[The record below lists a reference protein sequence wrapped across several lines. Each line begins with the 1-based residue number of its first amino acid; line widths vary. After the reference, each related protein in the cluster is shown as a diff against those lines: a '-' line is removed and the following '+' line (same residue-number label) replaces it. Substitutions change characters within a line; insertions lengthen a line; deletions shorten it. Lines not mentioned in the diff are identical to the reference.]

1 MARTAAAKIRIT
13 ADADGVKKA
22 TRDAETSISR
32 LGKTAKVAAVAG
44 IAVAGTA
51 IVKFGI
57 DSVNAAKES
66 EAAMARV
73 RTNIERTGN
82 SYDKY
87 ADQLD
92 AVGKAAVRKGF
103 DDEDAME
110 SASRLA
116 QKNKD
121 VTEGIRL
128 QALAMDV
135 ARGRNISLESATN
148 LVIKAQMGQAGAV
161 RRLGIDIDKSAKS
174 KEILAAMES
183 KFAGQA
189 DAYAKTQAGAA
200 DRLKVSWENFQESV
214 GEKLI
219 PIIAKLM
226 QKMADFSDWLTE
238 NWPRIWAQVKSKAEP
253 ILAWLGPRVKLIM
266 SNVQNAIQLVINLLK
281 GDWGAAWGNV
291 KTLVSNQVKALGLL
305 AKDFAAAGAKLGKAL
320 GTALGNAFI
329 GLVESAIN
337 LAIKAAN
344 GPSKLLNRIIPGGDP
359 IPDIGSVN
367 IPRIGGGSGGGT
379 STGYG
384 SGAAQGSVGT
394 RAQRSS
400 WMATGG
406 RVPGDPRTG
415 DSVPAMLTPGEVVLN
430 RRQQAIVG
438 VGRVMNALAATGG
451 KIGGGMFASG
461 GLVNPFPGGSWAG
474 SPRDHGARALG
485 NWQSD
490 NAWDIMGG
498 SGSRV
503 YAVAPGVITRI
514 SSSGKTPQFAGQGV
528 YLQTSGSGTWWY
540 KHISSAVRPGQR
552 VNAGDVIGTLVG
564 WTQGGPHLHLARDS
578 GDPAAARGGAAPG
591 GNTGGALGSSSTVAA
606 APSGPTPAQK
616 AAAAKQKAEAKQKAA
631 TTRAIAAA
639 LKGIPVVDPDADRSA
654 SPSGAAGVA
663 ISNKATAAGRAAYN
677 AGRSADEIREA
688 MDDVTRRE
696 EIKWVRAELTKAK
709 AEWHKV
715 NKAIATTNTRLKTAS
730 KKVPRRKSA
739 ARTKALSVVNALK
752 KKRAELLDAK
762 AGIAAW
768 IAELNAQALDLDI
781 AEREDALEGQEAS
794 AAGGSDGG
802 PSPADDAMST
812 PDPNL
817 QAIADQE
824 RRRAEIAEA
833 GQLAGDQFIRTAL
846 GPGDLS
852 QGGLTAWQAAG
863 GTLNVNVQTL
873 HPGDP
878 ATLRAIIEAIARAA
892 NQSPAALAPGGVLT
906 V

>member
-1 MARTAAAKIRIT
+1 MAAKGRGGGVRIPIT
-13 ADADGVKKA
+13 ADVDGVKRGPK
-22 TRDAETSISR
+22 DAERALDQLNKNAEGRFKKFSNMA
-32 LGKTAKVAAVAG
+32 GVAAVGGVVALSAG
-44 IAVAGTA
+44 A
-51 IVKFGI
+51 IKFGK
-57 DSVNAAKES
+57 DAVDAAAES
-66 EAAMARV
+66 EKAMARI
-73 RTNIERTGN
+73 RTNVEKTGV
-82 SYDKY
+82 SYEKY

-92 AVGKAAVRKGF
+92 ATGKAAVKKGF

-135 ARGRNISLESATN
+135 ARGRNISLEQATN

-200 DRLKVSWENFQESV
+200 DRLRVSWENFQESV

-238 NWPRIWAQVKSKAEP
+238 NWPRIWAQVKSKAQP
-253 ILAWLGPRVKLIM
+253 ILAWLGPRVELIM
-266 SNVQNAIQLVINLLK
+266 SNVQNAIQLVINLLR

-291 KTLVSNQVKALGLL
+291 KTLIGNQVKAIVLL

-320 GTALGNAFI
+320 GTAFGNAFI
-329 GLVESAIN
+329 ALVEWAIN
-337 LAIKAAN
+337 KGIDGIN
-344 GPSKLLNRIIPGGDP
+344 GPGKLLNKLIPGGDP
-359 IPDIGSVN
+359 IPSMGHVSLG
-367 IPRIGGGSGGGT
+367 RIGGGSSRANTGDVGKGVASAYMAGGGVV
-379 STGYG
+379 S
-384 SGAAQGSVGT
+384 
-394 RAQRSS
+394 
-400 WMATGG
+400 
-406 RVPGDPRTG
+406 GDPSTG

-438 VGRVMNALAATGG
+438 VGRVMSALVATGG
-451 KIGGGMFASG
+451 KIGGGAFASG

-490 NAWDIMGG
+490 NAWDIMGS

-514 SSSGKTPQFAGQGV
+514 SPSGKSPQFAGQGV

-540 KHISSAVRPGQR
+540 KHIASSVRAGQR
-552 VNAGDVIGTLVG
+552 VNAGDVIGTLVS
-564 WTQGGPHLHLARDS
+564 WTRGGPHLHLARDS
-578 GDPAAARGGAAPG
+578 GDPAAARGGVSPG
-591 GNTGGALGSSSTVAA
+591 GNTGAAVGASPSSFVAS
-606 APSGPTPAQK
+606 SGPTPAQK

-631 TTRAIAAA
+631 TTKAIAAA
-639 LKGIPVVDPDADRSA
+639 LKGIPTFDDDSRSS
-654 SPSGAAGVA
+654 SPSGSAAVN
-663 ISNKATAAGRAAYN
+663 ISTAVTATGRAAMA
-677 AGRSADEIREA
+677 AGKTPDEIREA
-688 MDDVTRRE
+688 MDDRERNLEIAWVKREFTSANAEMRRISAAITKTR
-696 EIKWVRAELTKAK
+696 
-709 AEWHKV
+709 
-715 NKAIATTNTRLKTAS
+715 TRLKKAN
-730 KKVPRRKSA
+730 SA
-739 ARTKALSVVNALK
+739 LGRA
-752 KKRAELLDAK
+752 KKRGKRGAAEVRKQAQVVAALRKKERELLEAQS
-762 AGIAAW
+762 GVREW
-768 IAELNAQALDLDI
+768 IADLKSRALELDL
-781 AEREDALEGQEAS
+781 AAAEDAIEDQGP
-794 AAGGSDGG
+794 AGV
-802 PSPADDAMST
+802 ST
-812 PDPNL
+812 TDPNL
-817 QAIADQE
+817 QAIADQAN
-824 RRRAEIAEA
+824 RRAEISEA
-833 GQLAGDQFIRTAL
+833 GQLAADQFIRTAL

-852 QGGLTAWQAAG
+852 RGGLTAWQAAG

-878 ATLRAIIEAIARAA
+878 ATLQAIIEAIARAA

>member
-1 MARTAAAKIRIT
+1 MVAKGRGGGVRIPIT
-13 ADADGVKKA
+13 ADVDGVKRGTK
-22 TRDAETSISR
+22 DAERALDQLNKNAEGRFKKFSKMA
-32 LGKTAKVAAVAG
+32 GVAAVGGFVALSAG
-44 IAVAGTA
+44 A
-51 IVKFGI
+51 IKFGK
-57 DSVNAAKES
+57 DAVDAAAES
-66 EAAMARV
+66 EKAMARI
-73 RTNIERTGN
+73 RTNVEKTGV
-82 SYDKY
+82 SYEKY

-135 ARGRNISLESATN
+135 ARGRNISLEQATN

-200 DRLKVSWENFQESV
+200 DRLRVSWENFQESV

-238 NWPRIWAQVKSKAEP
+238 NWPRIWAQVKAKAQP
-253 ILAWLGPRVKLIM
+253 ILAWLGPRVELIM

-291 KTLVSNQVKALGLL
+291 KTLIGNQVKAIVLL

-320 GTALGNAFI
+320 GTAFGNAFI
-329 GLVESAIN
+329 ALVEWAIN
-337 LAIKAAN
+337 KGIDGIN
-344 GPSKLLNRIIPGGDP
+344 GPGKLLNKLIPGGDP
-359 IPDIGSVN
+359 IPSMGHVSLG
-367 IPRIGGGSGGGT
+367 RIGGGSSRANTGDVGKGVASAYMAGGGVV
-379 STGYG
+379 S
-384 SGAAQGSVGT
+384 
-394 RAQRSS
+394 
-400 WMATGG
+400 
-406 RVPGDPRTG
+406 GDPSTG

-438 VGRVMNALAATGG
+438 VGRVMNALVSTGAKVGMGGFAKGGVAAALSFAKAQLGEPYVW
-451 KIGGGMFASG
+451 GGGHEGVVERRGWDCSGFAS
-461 GLVNPFPGGSWAG
+461 N
-474 SPRDHGARALG
+474 
-485 NWQSD
+485 
-490 NAWDIMGG
+490 
-498 SGSRV
+498 
-503 YAVAPGVITRI
+503 
-514 SSSGKTPQFAGQGV
+514 
-528 YLQTSGSGTWWY
+528 
-540 KHISSAVRPGQR
+540 
-552 VNAGDVIGTLVG
+552 
-564 WTQGGPHLHLARDS
+564 
-578 GDPAAARGGAAPG
+578 AAARVPG
-591 GNTGGALGSSSTVAA
+591 YTGGIGTTMSLYPKSKPAKGNEPVVFGFLGMHQSDPRKQHMGIRINGQWFEAAGGGRGVIRGRSSWESGLRIPPGLESLSTEPLANDGQSPVTIG
-606 APSGPTPAQK
+606 PSPAQK
-616 AAAAKQKAEAKQKAA
+616 AAAKQKAA
-631 TTRAIAAA
+631 TTKAIAAA
-639 LKGIPVVDPDADRSA
+639 LKGIPVVDPDAERSA

-677 AGRSADEIREA
+677 AGRSADEIREV

-709 AEWHKV
+709 AEWQKV

-802 PSPADDAMST
+802 PSPVDDAMST
-812 PDPNL
+812 PDPNV
-817 QAIADQE
+817 QAIADQAAQ
-824 RRRAEIAEA
+824 RAGIAEA
-833 GQLAGDQFIRTAL
+833 GQLAADQFIRTAL

-863 GTLNVNVQTL
+863 GTLNVTVQSL

-878 ATLRAIIEAIARAA
+878 NTLRAIVEAIARAA
-892 NQSPAALAPGGVLT
+892 NQTPAALAPGGVLT